1 MSVAAPPITRL
12 TNYIN
17 GQWTDSPTSEWRDV
31 VNPATGEILASVP
44 LADAAEVN
52 AAVEAAA
59 AAFPA
64 WRRTPP
70 EDRIQPLF
78 KLKMLLEEHIDDIA
92 RIITTENGKT
102 FTEAKAEMRRA
113 IENVEV
119 ACGIPMMMQ
128 GYNLEDVARGID
140 EMMIRQPIGVTA
152 AIVPFNFPGMI
163 AFWYLPYAIATGNTF
178 ILKPSERVPLTM
190 RYIYELLEKTGLPKG
205 VVSLVNGGKAVVDAL
220 IDHPKVRAISFVGST
235 PVARYIYA
243 RSGEQGKRCQCQGG
257 AKNHVVVLPDADM
270 PMATQIISDSAF
282 GCAGQRCLAVSVA
295 VTIGEAQ
302 KTFRDSIAD
311 AASKLRVGNGLEDG
325 VQMGP
330 VITPQSKER
339 VESLIGLGEKQG
351 AKVLLDG
358 RNSKVPKYESGNF
371 VNPTILDD
379 VPQTS
384 DLADTEIFG
393 PVLSLVHA
401 DNMDEALAFLER
413 SAYGNQASL
422 FTSSGSAARRF
433 RYEAPAGNIGINIG
447 VAAPM
452 AYFPF
457 SGWKNSFLRR
467 PARPGPRRHRVLY
480 RQESCR
486 GALGQRAQQKVLMT
500 VPGSGVAMKLLTT
513 ESQRLRENEEQK
525 DPRTSPIIGAAIEV
539 HRHLGPGLLESAYEE
554 CLCHELHLRGLVF
567 ERQVSLPVS
576 YKGLQLDCGYRIDL
590 IVGQEVVIELKAV
603 DKILPVHEAQLL
615 TYLKTSCKRVGLLIN
630 FNVPLLTQGIIRRVF

>member
-1 MSVAAPPITRL
+1 MTTVAAPPTVRL

-17 GQWTDSPTSEWRDV
+17 GRWIDSSASEWRDV
-31 VNPATGEILASVP
+31 VNPATGEVLAQAP

-52 AAVEAAA
+52 QAVEAAA
-59 AAFPA
+59 AAFPE

-78 KLKMLLEEHIDDIA
+78 KLKMLLEDHLDDIA
-92 RIITTENGKT
+92 RIITQENGKT
-102 FTEAKAEMRRA
+102 FGEAKGEMRRA

-140 EMMIRQPIGVTA
+140 EMMIRQPLGVVA
-152 AIVPFNFPGMI
+152 AITPFNFPGMI
-163 AFWYLPYAIATGNTF
+163 PFWYLPYAIATGNTF

-190 RYIYELLEKTGLPKG
+190 RFAFELMEKTGLPKG
-205 VVSLVNGGKAVVDAL
+205 VVSLINGGKAVVDAL

-235 PVARYIYA
+235 PVARYIYGRA
-243 RSGEQGKRCQCQGG
+243 GEKGKRCQCQGG
-257 AKNHVVVLPDADM
+257 AKNHVIILPDADM

-302 KTFRDSIAD
+302 KTFRDLITD
-311 AASKLRVGNGLEDG
+311 AASKLKVGNGLDEG

-330 VITPQSKER
+330 VITPQSKDR

-351 AKVLLDG
+351 AKILLDG
-358 RNSKVPKYESGNF
+358 RNSKITKYESGNF
-371 VNPTILDD
+371 VKPTILDN
-379 VPQTS
+379 VPATS

-401 DNMDEALAFLER
+401 DDMDDALAFLER

-457 SGWKNSFLRR
+457 SGWKGSFFGDL
-467 PARPGPRRHRVLY
+467 H
-480 RQESCR
+480 
-486 GALGQRAQQKVLMT
+486 GQGR
-500 VPGSGVAMKLLTT
+500 
-513 ESQRLRENEEQK
+513 
-525 DPRTSPIIGAAIEV
+525 DAIEFYTDKKV
-539 HRHLGPGLLESAYEE
+539 
-554 CLCHELHLRGLVF
+554 VV
-567 ERQVSLPVS
+567 ERWAKEHSR
-576 YKGLQLDCGYRIDL
+576 K
-590 IVGQEVVIELKAV
+590 
-603 DKILPVHEAQLL
+603 
-615 TYLKTSCKRVGLLIN
+615 
-630 FNVPLLTQGIIRRVF
+630 F

>member
-1 MSVAAPPITRL
+1 MTVAAPPLTKL

-17 GQWTDSPTSEWRDV
+17 GHWTDSPTTDWRDV
-31 VNPATGEILASVP
+31 INPATGETLAQVP
-44 LADAAEVN
+44 LANAAEVN

-59 AAFPA
+59 AAWPE

-78 KLKMLLEEHIDDIA
+78 KLKMLLEDHLDDFG
-92 RIITTENGKT
+92 RIIAQENGKT
-102 FTEAKAEMRRA
+102 FAEAKAEMRRA

-140 EMMIRQPIGVTA
+140 EMMIRQPLGVVA
-152 AIVPFNFPGMI
+152 AITPFNFPGMI
-163 AFWYLPYAIATGNTF
+163 PFWFLPYAIATGNTF

-190 RYIYELLEKTGLPKG
+190 HFAFELLEKTGLPKG
-205 VVSLVNGGKAVVDAL
+205 VVNLVNGSKPVVDAL

-243 RSGEQGKRCQCQGG
+243 RAAEKGKRCQCQGG
-257 AKNHVVVLPDADM
+257 AKNHVIVLPDADM
-270 PMATQIISDSAF
+270 QMATQIISDSAF

-311 AASKLRVGNGLEDG
+311 AASKLRTGNGLDEG
-325 VQMGP
+325 IQMGP

-339 VESLIGLGEKQG
+339 VESLIALGEKEG

-358 RNSKVPKYESGNF
+358 RNSKIPKYESGNF
-371 VNPTILDD
+371 VRPTILDD
-379 VPQTS
+379 LPATS
-384 DLADTEIFG
+384 ELTDTEIFG

-401 DNMDEALAFLER
+401 DGMDQALAFLER

-457 SGWKNSFLRR
+457 SGWKNSFFGDL
-467 PARPGPRRHRVLY
+467 H
-480 RQESCR
+480 
-486 GALGQRAQQKVLMT
+486 GQGR
-500 VPGSGVAMKLLTT
+500 
-513 ESQRLRENEEQK
+513 
-525 DPRTSPIIGAAIEV
+525 DAIEFYTDKKV
-539 HRHLGPGLLESAYEE
+539 
-554 CLCHELHLRGLVF
+554 VV
-567 ERQVSLPVS
+567 ERWAKEHSR
-576 YKGLQLDCGYRIDL
+576 K
-590 IVGQEVVIELKAV
+590 
-603 DKILPVHEAQLL
+603 
-615 TYLKTSCKRVGLLIN
+615 
-630 FNVPLLTQGIIRRVF
+630 F

>member
-1 MSVAAPPITRL
+1 MTSVAAPPVIRL

-17 GQWTDSPTSEWRDV
+17 GQWADSHASEWRDV
-31 VNPATGEILASVP
+31 VNPATGETLAQVP

-52 AAVEAAA
+52 TAIEAAA
-59 AAFPA
+59 AAFPE

-78 KLKMLLEEHIDDIA
+78 KLKMLLEDHIGDIA
-92 RIITTENGKT
+92 RIITQENGKT

-140 EMMIRQPIGVTA
+140 EMMIRQPLGVTA

-190 RYIYELLEKTGLPKG
+190 RFVYELLEKTGLPKG
-205 VVSLVNGGKAVVDAL
+205 VVNLVNGGKAVVDAL

-243 RSGEQGKRCQCQGG
+243 RSGEKGKRCQCQGG

-302 KTFRDSIAD
+302 KTFSDSIAD
-311 AASKLRVGNGLEDG
+311 AASKLKVGNGLEEG

-351 AKVLLDG
+351 AKILLDG
-358 RNSKVPKYESGNF
+358 RNSKVPRYEVGNF

-379 VPQTS
+379 VPATS

-401 DNMDEALAFLER
+401 SGMDEALAFLER

-457 SGWKNSFLRR
+457 SGWKNSFFGDL
-467 PARPGPRRHRVLY
+467 H
-480 RQESCR
+480 
-486 GALGQRAQQKVLMT
+486 GQGR
-500 VPGSGVAMKLLTT
+500 
-513 ESQRLRENEEQK
+513 
-525 DPRTSPIIGAAIEV
+525 DAIEFYTDKKV
-539 HRHLGPGLLESAYEE
+539 
-554 CLCHELHLRGLVF
+554 VV
-567 ERQVSLPVS
+567 ERWAKEHSR
-576 YKGLQLDCGYRIDL
+576 K
-590 IVGQEVVIELKAV
+590 
-603 DKILPVHEAQLL
+603 
-615 TYLKTSCKRVGLLIN
+615 
-630 FNVPLLTQGIIRRVF
+630 F